1 MSCWT
6 WPVNNDLFEGM
17 GQVNFAIVTFKPFNN
32 NNISNNNNSNI
43 YNNNSSSSSVLIHY
57 SIILCMYV
65 LII

>member
-43 YNNNSSSSSVLIHY
+43 YNNNSSSSVLIHY